1 MTKKQALKKLEAIL
15 SEHNLITDDLG
26 LEEIL
31 TDVTKLVKKIRSE
44 KESQRITQRSANRN
58 PLKYSE
64 CETCSHIQH
73 TNRGKKCK
81 SCGGNVIKYEV

>member
-15 SEHNLITDDLG
+15 LDHNLITDDLG

-31 TDVTKLVKKIRSE
+31 TDVTKLVKKIRSQ
-44 KESQRITQRSANRN
+44 KESQRITQRNANKN

-64 CETCSHIQH
+64 CETCSHIQS
-73 TNRGKKCK
+73 NSRGDKCK
-81 SCGGNVIKYEV
+81 NCGGNVVKYEV